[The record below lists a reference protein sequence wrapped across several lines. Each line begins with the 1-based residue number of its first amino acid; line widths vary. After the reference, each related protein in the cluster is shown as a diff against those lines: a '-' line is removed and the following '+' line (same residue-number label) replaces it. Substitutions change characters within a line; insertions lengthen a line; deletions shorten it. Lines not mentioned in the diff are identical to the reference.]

1 MRKKLIVILLCLT
14 LMISFTS
21 CANTT
26 SPTGTLSA
34 TGTIPDDQVLATV
47 NGVEITGK
55 DFNDTL
61 NPMLLA
67 NSITLETFTEY
78 YGVEQTAALKN
89 NLLDEMISD
98 EVLRQ
103 MAEELALTPLSEEEL
118 QSIEDDADE
127 YFDTLETSLRSEFES
142 QALYD
147 PTIDVEAQVEEEMQ
161 AHEDS
166 GYTRDYVV
174 DQLTTI
180 TIGNK
185 VYDHIMEDF
194 SLTDEEL
201 QAYYDE
207 QLQAQKDLAESD
219 PETAVQNYLNGENDI
234 DLYIPEGVKDSAKMI
249 KHILIK
255 IPDDMQEAISL
266 LESNETSDE
275 EAASEE
281 DGTSESA
288 VKPSQVLKDYA
299 LNDIRDEAEAVLAKV
314 NSGEDFDTLIQTYG
328 DDPGMESEENA
339 NGYLVYEGV
348 SMVDEFVTAAMQLE
362 NVGDTS
368 GLVASSYGYHILKYV
383 GEPTTGQVAFEDVK
397 DDIETL
403 LFSDA
408 ESEYWSNQMAQW
420 QEEYNVERVTFEA
433 TEAEL
438 NAEAEASASA
448 QASDEPSAEESAS
461 SEETSGSTGDT
472 SSAEAGD
479 GTSGES
485 SGSSEG
491 DSSTDTNNTQEG
503 ADVSSAEPSASSSG
517 NTTS

>member
-161 AHEDS
+161 AHQDS

-185 VYDHIMEDF
+185 VYDYIMEDF
-194 SLTDEEL
+194 SLSDEEL

-207 QLQAQKDLAESD
+207 ELQTQKDLATSD

-255 IPDDMQEAISL
+255 IPDDMQKAISL

-288 VKPSQVLKDYA
+288 LKPSQVLKDYA
-299 LNDIRDEAEAVLAKV
+299 LGSIKGKADEALAKV
-314 NSGEDFDTLIQTYG
+314 NSGEDFDALIKTYG
-328 DDPGMESEENA
+328 EDPGMESEENA

-348 SMVDEFVTAAMQLE
+348 SMVDEFVDAAMKLE

-408 ESEYWSNQMAQW
+408 ESEYWNNQMAQW
-420 QEEYNVERVTFEA
+420 QEEYHVQQITFEA

-438 NAEAEASASA
+438 NAEAAA
-448 QASDEPSAEESAS
+448 QESTEPSQSADS
-461 SEETSGSTGDT
+461 QDST
-472 SSAEAGD
+472 
-479 GTSGES
+479 
-485 SGSSEG
+485 
-491 DSSTDTNNTQEG
+491 
-503 ADVSSAEPSASSSG
+503 EPSASQSASG
-517 NTTS
+517 SANDSAKNSTEPSVSAQPSASDSGSAMS